1 MRKRFTWFA
10 AVLALV
16 SIGAVMACSTKYA
29 ASTNGLVIVPSEAGG
44 PTESGN
50 LGGPAMETFSVDLAN
65 GGVAQINN
73 VNGPPIPGLP
83 GQVLIDPTGSYAYVI
98 VNQNPAQSSSTTGIA
113 AFQIASDGKLASPT
127 TVGMN
132 PSTTG
137 TATCVTTV
145 NGVTT
150 TQQISVAV
158 SAPVVPTALAID
170 SAGKVLFVADVAT
183 SGQGTYTCNGTTVT
197 GSVPVP
203 GAVSVFTVNSGSLTE
218 VAGSPFALPAEN
230 GGSVPSASAL
240 AVTHTTFPV
249 QYAPCSQNGAPTA
262 EDLYV
267 TDAVNY
273 VVLNYSVNLS
283 TGVLTLVPTPTSM
296 GVATGTVPSGV
307 AVDPCNRFVY
317 VANSNPDPSV
327 SAYTVSSE
335 VSVNQTVNQNCSTVD
350 YSLQPVTGS
359 PYAISPGDDPGPIAV
374 DAYGSFLYVVAT
386 GSNLIYGFKI
396 GSSNGSLSPL
406 TPATAA
412 TGIGPNSIAIRG
424 DDSFVFVANNSSST
438 LSEYAVVPA
447 TGALSPQNTIGI
459 STFDTPSGVAVK

>member
-10 AVLALV
+10 AVLVLV

-50 LGGPAMETFSVDLAN
+50 LGGPAMETFSIDLEN

-83 GQVLIDPTGSYAYVI
+83 GQVLIDPAGSYAYVI
-98 VNQNPAQSSSTTGIA
+98 VTQNPVQSGSVTGIA
-113 AFQIASDGKLASPT
+113 SFQIASDGKLASPT
-127 TVGMN
+127 TAGFN

-150 TQQISVAV
+150 TQQIPVAV
-158 SAPVVPTALAID
+158 NAPVVPTAMAID

-183 SGQGTYTCNGTTVT
+183 SGQGTYTCNGTSVT
-197 GSVPVP
+197 GSVPVA
-203 GAVSVFTVNSGSLTE
+203 GAVSVFTVSSGSLTE

-230 GGSVPSASAL
+230 GGSIPSASAL

-283 TGVLTLVPTPTSM
+283 TGVLTLVPMPASM

-307 AVDPCNRFVY
+307 TVDPCNRFVY

-327 SAYTVSSE
+327 SAYTMC
-335 VSVNQTVNQNCSTVD
+335 SVISVNQNCETVD
-350 YSLQPVTGS
+350 YHLQPVTGS
-359 PYAISPGDDPGPIAV
+359 PYAISPGDNPGPIAV
-374 DAYGSFLYVVAT
+374 DSYGSFLYVVAT
-386 GSNLIYGFKI
+386 GSDLIYGFKI